1 MLKKII
7 KLDEKKK
14 TNNFIYLCDKCGKT
28 YINEKD
34 KCKCF
39 PSKNDDIQTNY

>member
-1 MLKKII
+1 MPKKTIKSNEKKII
-7 KLDEKKK
+7 
-14 TNNFIYLCDKCGKT
+14 NNFIYLCDKCGKT
-28 YINEKD
+28 YIKEID